1 MNLGAQKVRTAAG
14 DATIDEIARELGI
27 ERTYCGR
34 ILSDA
39 RPASLA
45 VRRRAKE
52 RYGVEYDDWD
62 QKLPD
67 PEQPAQPPDQ
77 TGTDS

>member
-1 MNLGAQKVRTAAG
+1 VNLGAQRVRAAAG
-14 DATIDEIARELGI
+14 DATIEEIAVELGI

-34 ILSDA
+34 VLSDT

-45 VRRRAKE
+45 VRRKAKE

-62 QKLPD
+62 QKVPD
-67 PEQPAQPPDQ
+67 PEQPAHASNP